1 MFSDAV
7 AIAVVSWSANI
18 GRPLEGPRRQS
29 DSVLRNGS
37 QVDSYFRFWSFGIV
51 SFQTTSQINQ
61 TSVPPS
67 IGVFAFSA
75 RRDAISD
82 YGNCE
87 GRRDLR
93 RFVKDP
99 RRRPDKCRGSQIES
113 TPIKRPRITRSPF
126 PIIISAAVISV
137 RARSNGLLRA
147 STLLLSRTCAVGTHG
162 FIICRPMTGTGRPS
176 RA

>member
-29 DSVLRNGS
+29 DSGLRTVLRV
-37 QVDSYFRFWSFGIV
+37 QLFRFWSFGIV

-67 IGVFAFSA
+67 IGVFVFSA

-93 RFVKDP
+93 IRQGSTAPTRQVSRFSIK
-99 RRRPDKCRGSQIES
+99 S

-147 STLLLSRTCAVGTHG
+147 STLLLSRTCAVGRMASS
-162 FIICRPMTGTGRPS
+162 FADR
-176 RA
+176 